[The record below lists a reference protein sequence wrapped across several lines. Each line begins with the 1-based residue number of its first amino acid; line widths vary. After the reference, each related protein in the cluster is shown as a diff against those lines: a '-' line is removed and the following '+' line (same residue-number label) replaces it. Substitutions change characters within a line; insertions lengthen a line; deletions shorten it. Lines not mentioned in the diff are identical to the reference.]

1 MATTYT
7 YTARSA
13 DDPSHMA
20 TFTLYQERMTIDVGG
35 AFEQIERTIQARAQ
49 SAKSQNGSDANGKA
63 SSSPLVVPPWVKPAA
78 IRLAQQGAKPFS
90 ITDVVVVASD
100 GGTLNVRTW
109 VRVGGLRLAPLNFHW
124 NEVDNPDAA
133 LAFATELARRQKAV
147 IQPGPFTGLLDYWVT
162 WIVAV
167 LGVSIVVANQ
177 LSGSSDDSA

>member
-1 MATTYT
+1 MAMTYT

-35 AFEQIERTIQARAQ
+35 TFENIERAVQARSQAAA
-49 SAKSQNGSDANGKA
+49 AKANGS
-63 SSSPLVVPPWVKPAA
+63 SSSPLVIPSWVKPAA

-124 NEVDNPDAA
+124 DEVDNPDAA
-133 LAFATELARRQKAV
+133 LAFASELARRQHTV
-147 IQPGPFTGLLDYWVT
+147 TQPGPFSGPLDYWVT
-162 WIVAV
+162 W
-167 LGVSIVVANQ
+167 VVASIGVLIVIAGQ
-177 LSGSSDDSA
+177 LASDDDKQKA

>member
-35 AFEQIERTIQARAQ
+35 AFENIERAIQARSQA
-49 SAKSQNGSDANGKA
+49 AKNKNGSESNGN
-63 SSSPLVVPPWVKPAA
+63 SGSSPLVVPPWVKPAA

-133 LAFATELARRQKAV
+133 LAFASELAKRQRSV
-147 IQPGPFTGLLDYWVT
+147 TQPGPFTGPFDYWLTWVVT
-162 WIVAV
+162 S
-167 LGVSIVVANQ
+167 LGLLIFVANI
-177 LSGSSDDSA
+177 LSSDDEA